1 MEWHGRTIIW
11 VLGRVG
17 SVAGNIKDRAH
28 DGYVRRIRRVG
39 ACPV

>member
-17 SVAGNIKDRAH
+17 SVAGNIEDRAH